1 MSNNNF
7 SIGLGKKK
15 NINMLNKDINFKFK
29 YPSYLKMYQKFKTKN
44 QNHLI
49 NIFNNMSINNNN
61 NSYKKKTNS
70 FLSIPFH
77 LLLNNL
83 LYKKYLI
90 TPSTYNKYII
100 QQLIDKK
107 NTHLYITFK
116 EMKILNKNNE
126 YFKRY
131 YNNKEINDRIP
142 KYYLYYKNYLTFF
155 CRPQINEFFSNKILM
170 KHMEKEAEVFY
181 KENYADEDTEILEKK
196 EQAKH
201 NKNKYENI
209 FNKNVVNDI
218 EKEAKKYENQLI
230 NENQTILK
238 RVISSNEIINKDL
251 NINNFDD
258 ISKINT
264 ILTNS
269 NLQSITN
276 TNNRLNTNNTDNS
289 CINIIV
295 KLLTGRKE
303 KNNKK
308 SSKSQ
313 KVSNANS
320 KIEICL
326 DSNNFNS
333 NSKIKSFKNSK
344 KNSKINSNIN
354 SIENNNNS
362 KNNNNN
368 IINNNINNIYNYHT
382 HNHISKFNV
391 KKIIYS
397 PKISNNNNIL
407 YKKPIE
413 HKLILNSINE
423 FNNPFILNYSLSNK
437 NIKFKN
443 MYNTNLNSPK
453 LNSKFNF
460 YQSKSKIN
468 IYSNNNNIKNLENIL
483 KNLPYNNISHQNKNI
498 KLSKNPKMPISNVS
512 LLINSPIQLYSTQSK
527 KIRSN
532 SNIMGREKSPY
543 STTFLSRNSSDFSPR
558 ISKGRNHFSS
568 YKNNLHKKKN
578 SVRFEESTGTNSRN
592 YINNIPL
599 IRINS
604 GILNVKNKFGMKK
617 YGKLNHNIINFIKN
631 NKGVKKNINK
641 KNNLSSK

>member
-15 NINMLNKDINFKFK
+15 NMLNRDINFKFK
-29 YPSYLKMYQKFKTKN
+29 YPSYLKIYQKFKTKN

-49 NIFNNMSINNNN
+49 NIFNNLSINNNN
-61 NSYKKKTNS
+61 NNYNKKKSNS
-70 FLSIPFH
+70 FSSIPIH
-77 LLLNNL
+77 LLLSNL
-83 LYKKYLI
+83 LYKKYQI
-90 TPSTYNKYII
+90 SPSTYNKYLI

-107 NTHLYITFK
+107 NTHLYITYK

-126 YFKRY
+126 FFKRY
-131 YNNKEINDRIP
+131 YNIKEINDRIP

-196 EQAKH
+196 EKAKQ

-209 FNKNVVNDI
+209 FNKNVINDI
-218 EKEAKKYENQLI
+218 ENEAKKIQNDENKQLSKKISLNKI
-230 NENQTILK
+230 NVN
-238 RVISSNEIINKDL
+238 DL

-276 TNNRLNTNNTDNS
+276 TTNNRLNTNNNDNS

-303 KNNKK
+303 KNNNKK

-326 DSNNFNS
+326 DSNNNFNS
-333 NSKIKSFKNSK
+333 NSKIKSVKHSK
-344 KNSKINSNIN
+344 KNSKMNSNIN
-354 SIENNNNS
+354 SNENNNS
-362 KNNNNN
+362 KNNNNNN

-382 HNHISKFNV
+382 HNHISKINV

-397 PKISNNNNIL
+397 PKINNNNNIL
-407 YKKPIE
+407 YKKPID

-423 FNNPFILNYSLSNK
+423 FNNPFVLNYSLSNK

-460 YQSKSKIN
+460 YQSKSKVN
-468 IYSNNNNIKNLENIL
+468 IYSTNNNNIKNLENIL
-483 KNLPYNNISHQNKNI
+483 KNLPYNNISHHNKNI
-498 KLSKNPKMPISNVS
+498 KLSKNPKLPVSNIS

-558 ISKGRNHFSS
+558 ITKGRNHFSS
-568 YKNNLHKKKN
+568 YKNNLHRKKN

-592 YINNIPL
+592 YISNIPL

-604 GILNVKNKFGMKK
+604 GILNVKNKFGIKK
-617 YGKLNHNIINFIKN
+617 YGKLNHNIVNFIKS
-631 NKGVKKNINK
+631 NKVGKKNINK